1 MNNSPEQFTIGSLSE
16 YQDVVF
22 DIFNRWKAEVN
33 DGKNPFIWFRGQSKD
48 KPLLPSVLREPMNQN
63 TGNVCCYNEF
73 KILVSFSSLYRN
85 YTSERF
91 QEKSSEFYSFMQ
103 HYGIPTR
110 LLDWTENA
118 AFALYFAVA
127 HGAHDADAQRVVWLM
142 NPGAINQLTTNS
154 ISHAPLLSDGNLVQA
169 RMKMVGYI
177 KDEKLTEYF
186 WEDEPNFKELSEKYL
201 QFPLA
206 FYPSS
211 SGNIRIATQKG
222 GFTIHGTDRRPIESF
237 FDNPKIQKY
246 LIKLKIIK
254 ESVAPIREQLQ
265 IIGVTPRSVYPD
277 IFGFATELSGP
288 DYMLSEG
295 NQSIRNIS

>member
-63 TGNVCCYNEF
+63 TGNVSCYNEF

-237 FDNPKIQKY
+237 FDNPKIHKY

-254 ESVAPIREQLQ
+254 ESVASIREQLQ

-288 DYMLSEG
+288 DYMLSEE
-295 NQSIRNIS
+295 N